1 MALYCTLSCGYFFLS
16 MIQYT
21 SPTHAS
27 VTQSPTA
34 APPKKLHASNLLFFA
49 GLGTRDVVWGIVWG
63 IDDVFVDSDVL
74 CDDEVVAGDG
84 DSLDELVCCVVMLG
98 KTVVTFEVIGS
109 VVLLWCPDVVMVTGF
124 DMLVLADTVVSPG
137 VVMVT
142 LSDTVVSIVVTEAC
156 VGTLIESAKFWAED
170 TGAALNLNLL
180 ILILFSVR
188 NK

>member
-1 MALYCTLSCGYFFLS
+1 
-16 MIQYT
+16 
-21 SPTHAS
+21 
-27 VTQSPTA
+27 
-34 APPKKLHASNLLFFA
+34 
-49 GLGTRDVVWGIVWG
+49 
-63 IDDVFVDSDVL
+63 
-74 CDDEVVAGDG
+74 
-84 DSLDELVCCVVMLG
+84 MLE

-142 LSDTVVSIVVTEAC
+142 LSDTV
-156 VGTLIESAKFWAED
+156 ESAELWAGD

>member
-1 MALYCTLSCGYFFLS
+1 

-84 DSLDELVCCVVMLG
+84 DSLDELVCCVVMLE
-98 KTVVTFEVIGS
+98 KTDVTFEVIGS

-142 LSDTVVSIVVTEAC
+142 LSDTV
-156 VGTLIESAKFWAED
+156 ESAELWAGD

-188 NK
+188 NKLKKWINK